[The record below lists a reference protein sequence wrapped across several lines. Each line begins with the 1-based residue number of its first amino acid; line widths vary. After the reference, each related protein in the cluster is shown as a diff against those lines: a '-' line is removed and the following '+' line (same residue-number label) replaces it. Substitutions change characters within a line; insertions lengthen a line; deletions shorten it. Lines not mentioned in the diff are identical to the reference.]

1 MSGEAPQPWR
11 AKCKPR
17 EGSVRAA
24 PAANK
29 KMKCVSSLRFL
40 SRATVERCL
49 FKPQGAVRPG

>member
-1 MSGEAPQPWR
+1 MSGR
-11 AKCKPR
+11 LLSLGVRSVSPR

-29 KMKCVSSLRFL
+29 KMKCLSSLRFL